1 VFRHW
6 DARMRD
12 SIEASCG
19 ACEDVSTLLVGQ
31 VSQAGEHQLV
41 ERAEIAGQTL
51 DGEVAPNHAP
61 LWAENFEEFAR
72 HTTHGPFVARI
83 AEPAERR

>member
-1 VFRHW
+1 
-6 DARMRD
+6 MRY

-19 ACEDVSTLLVGQ
+19 ACEDVSMLLVGQ
-31 VSQAGEHQLV
+31 ISQAGEHQLV

-61 LWAENFEEFAR
+61 LWAENLEEFAR
-72 HTTHGPFVARI
+72 HATHGLFVARI